1 MPARDVTNDAD
12 RIIHIVG
19 TYGLG
24 LPAPTLASIRQQ
36 VFDFARLDEHLLV
49 EERAAMCLARH
60 LYPAVVAQLRGK
72 TTPSARDDMVAVW
85 STFAQQAMYRSDLG
99 LVNMALFDD
108 KILPLVDEVK
118 RLIEERAAG
127 PAPSPAVRERCAL
140 GEPR

>member
-1 MPARDVTNDAD
+1 MSARDVTNDAD

-60 LYPAVVAQLRGK
+60 LFSRARPVPLARGGF
-72 TTPSARDDMVAVW
+72 V
-85 STFAQQAMYRSDLG
+85 LG
-99 LVNMALFDD
+99 SCRGD
-108 KILPLVDEVK
+108 P
-118 RLIEERAAG
+118 
-127 PAPSPAVRERCAL
+127 
-140 GEPR
+140 